1 MEKITKPK
9 NIAVIGDGGWGTTLA
24 ILLNK
29 NGAKV
34 SLWGA
39 FPDYIGSMKAKREN
53 VKFLPGITIPP
64 EISLTSELSEAVS
77 GTDIVVLAVPSQY
90 MRSVA
95 LRLKD
100 AGAVLADK
108 VFVSVSKGIEDKTL
122 IRMSEVIRGILG
134 AVRIGVLSG
143 PTISYEVARGLPTT
157 VVAASEDEDT
167 AKEIQDLFMTDNFRV
182 YTNNDIIGVELGGSL
197 KNVIAIAAGIS
208 DGLGFGVNTKAGLL
222 VRGIV
227 EIARLGIKMGARQ
240 ETFYGISGLGDL
252 MTTCVSSHGRNRWFG
267 EEIGKGKKPQDV
279 LKATEMVVEG
289 AVTAKSCH
297 ELRKKYGVEMPIS
310 EQIYA
315 VIYENKDPKTAVR
328 DLMTRE
334 RKAEL

>member
-1 MEKITKPK
+1 MKKPG
-9 NIAVIGDGGWGTTLA
+9 NVAVIGDGGWGTTLA

-34 SLWGA
+34 NLWGV
-39 FPDYIGSMKAKREN
+39 FPDYIESMKAKREN
-53 VKFLPGITIPP
+53 VKFLPGVKIPSD
-64 EISLTSELSEAVS
+64 ISLTSDLAEAI
-77 GTDIVVLAVPSQY
+77 GGAGIVILAVPSQY
-90 MRSVA
+90 MRDVA
-95 LRLKD
+95 QRLKD
-100 AGAVLADK
+100 AGAGFADK
-108 VFVSVSKGIEDKTL
+108 IFINVSKGIENKTL
-122 IRMSEVIRGILG
+122 MRMSEVIREILG
-134 AVRIGVLSG
+134 PVRIGVLSG

-167 AKEIQDLFMTDNFRV
+167 AKEIQDLFMADNFRA

-227 EIARLGIKMGARQ
+227 EVARLGIKMGARQ

-267 EEIGKGKKPQDV
+267 EEIGKGKKPQEV

-289 AVTAKSCH
+289 VVTAKSCY

-315 VIYENKDPKTAVR
+315 VIYEGKDPRVAVR